1 MIEINNKEIPN
12 CNYKKKEFIPS
23 YSIYVFIY
31 LLSIFGSI
39 SLVELEIDFIQ
50 NKYNNI
56 IVNTVWAAALADEIN
71 GTENADTI
79 NGTINKDVIKG
90 LDGNDTLAGKE
101 AGDNIS
107 GGSGDDMI
115 YGNEGRDSL
124 KGKAGNDNIEGAEGN
139 DKIFGDRGNDMLMG
153 GPGDD
158 TLTGGL
164 GTDKFICGTAIDTIT
179 DFNATQ
185 KDTTPEN
192 DCENIENQPSG
203 NGENN
208 NDLSIQQQQ
217 DSTLENKGIEQTTAN
232 TTQKTDEQKQDN

>member
-1 MIEINNKEIPN
+1 MMNNKYRIEFQKKHFHVSMLCMFSFLFVVPIEIDLIK
-12 CNYKKKEFIPS
+12 
-23 YSIYVFIY
+23 
-31 LLSIFGSI
+31 
-39 SLVELEIDFIQ
+39 Q
-50 NKYNNI
+50 NGKHNI
-56 IVNTVWAAALADEIN
+56 IDIAWAENIN
-71 GTENADTI
+71 GTENGDNI
-79 NGTINKDVIKG
+79 SGTINKDVIKG

-139 DKIFGDRGNDMLMG
+139 DKIFGDRGNDVLMG

-192 DCENIENQPSG
+192 DCENIGNQPSG
-203 NGENN
+203 NAENN
-208 NDLSIQQQQ
+208 NDLSIQQEQQQ

-232 TTQKTDEQKQDN
+232 TTQKTDEQKQDNGLFFGLFK